1 LPGDTE
7 QHGGGLQLARGRELE
22 ADVDGYSA
30 VAGGQNQMTTVVH
43 TPVAL
48 QPDATSRGWTTP
60 RRLRVASIAFVI
72 VAVAAGVVGGV
83 AMLSRQR
90 AVNTAV
96 SSTEPLV
103 VDAQTV
109 DVALSDADTT
119 IAGGFLAG
127 PVIPAAVQ
135 TRFDQDMAQ
144 AASALTAASQ
154 RAGTGS
160 AISQQLT
167 TLTSGMAIYQQ
178 TIATAEAD
186 NRLGFPV
193 ATAYL
198 AEANNLLRTE
208 LLPAASAV
216 YATEQ
221 ARLSHDDARADSST
235 LVVVVLILL
244 GLVVVAALLMHA
256 GISRRFRRVINPGL
270 AAAIVIVVAVGVW
283 AAIAAAASGRAV
295 AAAEHRG
302 TAPLTLLTRARILA
316 QQARADDELTLVTRD
331 SDQSY
336 QKDYAT
342 TSASLNALVQTPR
355 HGWTASQNANFYAAT
370 SAMATYVQEH
380 GTIRSL
386 DQDGQLLSAISTDRS
401 EAAATAAQ
409 VDAPLSAGVNAAVTS
424 FAHNDRT
431 ASNDLTGLALGC
443 VVLMGIAA
451 IAVLAGVE
459 PRIREY
465 R

>member
-1 LPGDTE
+1 
-7 QHGGGLQLARGRELE
+7 
-22 ADVDGYSA
+22 
-30 VAGGQNQMTTVVH
+30 M
-43 TPVAL
+43 
-48 QPDATSRGWTTP
+48 
-60 RRLRVASIAFVI
+60 ASIAFVI

-90 AVNTAV
+90 AANTAVNTA
-96 SSTEPLV
+96 EPLV

-109 DVALSDADTT
+109 DVAMSDANTT

-127 PVIPAAVQ
+127 PVIPVAVQ
-135 TRFDQDMAQ
+135 TRFDQDMSE
-144 AASALTAASQ
+144 AAAALTAASQ
-154 RAGTGS
+154 RAGTGG

-167 TLTSGMAIYQQ
+167 TLTSGLPIYEG
-178 TIATAEAD
+178 TVATAEAD

-198 AEANNLLRTE
+198 AEANNLMRTQ
-208 LLPAASAV
+208 LLPAASAL
-216 YATEQ
+216 YDSEQ
-221 ARLSHDDARADSST
+221 ARLSHDDSRADDST

-256 GISRRFRRVINPGL
+256 DVSRRFRRVINPGL
-270 AAAIVIVVAVGVW
+270 AAAVVIIVAVAVW
-283 AAIAAAASGRAV
+283 AVIAAVASGRAV

-302 TAPLTLLTRARILA
+302 TAPLSLLTRARILS

-336 QKDYAT
+336 QKDYVT
-342 TSASLNALVQTPR
+342 TTASLGTLVHTPA
-355 HGWTASQNANFYAAT
+355 HGWTASEDADFHTAT
-370 SAMATYVQEH
+370 SAMVTYSREH

-386 DQDGQLLSAISTDRS
+386 DQQGQLLSAISTDQS
-401 EAAATAAQ
+401 KAAEAAAQ
-409 VDAPLSAGVNAAVTS
+409 VDAPLSDGVNAAVIA
-424 FAHNDRT
+424 FGHNDRT
-431 ASNDLTGLALGC
+431 ASDDLTGLALGC
-443 VVLMGIAA
+443 VVLMAIAA
-451 IAVLAGVE
+451 VAVLAGLE